1 MLSNVMNL
9 ITSCV
14 CLQDNGANLYRMTTQ
29 FHQDI
34 AKNIEGSGSE
44 VNIMELSGGAKINR
58 IFHERFPFEL
68 VKIEFDERELR
79 RKIQVAI
86 KNFYAVR

>member
-1 MLSNVMNL
+1 
-9 ITSCV
+9 
-14 CLQDNGANLYRMTTQ
+14 MTTQ

-44 VNIMELSGGAKINR
+44 VNIMELSGGARINR

-86 KNFYAVR
+86 KNFYAVRYVPFAKCFQVLFD

>member
-1 MLSNVMNL
+1 
-9 ITSCV
+9 
-14 CLQDNGANLYRMTTQ
+14 MTTT

-34 AKNIEGSGSE
+34 SKNIEGSGSE

-79 RKIQVAI
+79 REIMIAI
-86 KNFYAVR
+86 KNFYAIRFVKKILFVQQQVKLYY